1 MMPRKGHKNK
11 KKLEWE
17 KYKFDAPEGTW
28 KKKKKKKK
36 NYSWLHFRGSV
47 KKKIIKKKITIL
59 CRSFEAPY
67 LSDKTN
73 RIKIGWEMK
82 EKKQF
87 MWFETNFQAPN

>member
-1 MMPRKGHKNK
+1 MKKNKNNIYNVADCTPGSLPGSVKNK
-11 KKLEWE
+11 KINK
-17 KYKFDAPEGTW
+17 KF
-28 KKKKKKKK
+28 
-36 NYSWLHFRGSV
+36 
-47 KKKIIKKKITIL
+47 TIL